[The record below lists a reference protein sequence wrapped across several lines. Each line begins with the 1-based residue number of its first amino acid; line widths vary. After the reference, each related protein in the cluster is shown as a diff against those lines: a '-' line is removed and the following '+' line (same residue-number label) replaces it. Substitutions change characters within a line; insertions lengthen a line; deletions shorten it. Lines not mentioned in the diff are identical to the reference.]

1 MSEVIIPYDDLI
13 KYVETTLGTNTI
25 PMRPIHC
32 VVYGSHVYGTA
43 TSDSD
48 YDIYCIVESSGD
60 SMNQFTASIT
70 IDIHNTDSKI
80 DLTIRSID
88 IFMKDIKSGH
98 PLAYEILFS
107 PQKFKLIQSEEINQY
122 MDSMN
127 VINNS
132 EIKKQI
138 RHGFSEKA
146 SWSEVRARKK
156 LADGEILCALK
167 SLYHSYRILGFG
179 IQIGIYG
186 KIVDWECG
194 KEYLK
199 ELLSL
204 DPRMLDDQCM
214 RMSYKKW
221 ARTGCIEC
229 KKDSIQTQ
237 FKNILPK

>member
-1 MSEVIIPYDDLI
+1 MSETIIPCDDLI
-13 KYVETTLGTNTI
+13 KYVETTLRTNTI

-32 VVYGSHVYGTA
+32 VVYGSRVYGTA
-43 TSDSD
+43 TSGSD
-48 YDIYCIVESSGD
+48 YDIYCIVELSGE
-60 SMNQFTASIT
+60 SNHLPTSI
-70 IDIHNTDSKI
+70 IMDIHNTDSKI

-98 PLAYEILFS
+98 PFVYEILFS
-107 PQKFKLIQSEEINQY
+107 PQKFKLIRNEEINQY
-122 MDSMN
+122 RDSMD
-127 VINNS
+127 VVNS
-132 EIKKQI
+132 FEIKKQI

-156 LADGEILCALK
+156 LADGEILCAMK

-179 IQIGIYG
+179 IQIGTYG
-186 KIVDWECG
+186 KIVDWESG

-204 DPRMLDDQCM
+204 DPRVLDDQYV

-221 ARTGCIEC
+221 VRTGCIEC